1 MHNFGLKVM
10 DRNPDLLGPIINY
23 AIHHRRPVEVGLY
36 YGDSQ
41 ALDLLGRELFNAPIP
56 VNAHTDHG
64 RFNAFNLHLTQD
76 LLEDHI
82 LLARKLL
89 GSAYSV
95 LHTAGLPMTLRP
107 GRRSALLKLL
117 LDNLERA
124 EELCAAHDYRL
135 YLENVFHPLGF
146 YRDIF
151 EGVHAR
157 GLSRIHFCFDI
168 GHAKLWSS
176 ETLKDWIAFMEE
188 LAAMGFGLHC
198 HLHANQ
204 GFTDEHLSM
213 AEVDALGIR
222 GADGYYNPYGYPEAF
237 WVIEEHFPSA
247 VKVFE
252 VKTEQAIANLET
264 VAAARF
270 SPYAYPAAAPPEQL
284 ARLHR
289 GGASSKGQ
297 QGHRIETS
305 QRRRP
310 P

>member
-1 MHNFGLKVM
+1 MHNFGFKVM
-10 DRNPDLLGPIINY
+10 DRNPDLLGPIIDY

-36 YGDSQ
+36 YADSQ
-41 ALDLLGRELFNAPIP
+41 ALDLLGRRLFNAPIP
-56 VNAHTDHG
+56 VNAHTDHD

-82 LLARKLL
+82 LLARNLL

-95 LHTAGLPMTLRP
+95 LHTASLPMTLRP
-107 GRRSALLKLL
+107 GRRPALLKLL

-135 YLENVFHPLGF
+135 YLENVFHPLSF

-168 GHAKLWSS
+168 GHAKLWSG

-213 AEVDALGIR
+213 AEVDALGIG
-222 GADGYYNPYGYPEAF
+222 GADGYYNTYGYPEAF

-264 VAAARF
+264 VAAAH
-270 SPYAYPAAAPPEQL
+270 SSSDAYPASAPPEQL
-284 ARLHR
+284 ASLHCR
-289 GGASSKGQ
+289 RAGSK
-297 QGHRIETS
+297 
-305 QRRRP
+305 RRQAV
-310 P
+310 